1 MESYNNSLYMNPNIE
16 YEKFT
21 QEIYQELVNADVLK
35 TTDVQ
40 HNVKLKGRSGQ
51 EHQIDVY
58 WEYEIAGTKQKVAIE
73 CKNYN
78 KTVGIA
84 KVRDFYGVLHD
95 LNNVAGIMVTKVGYQ
110 KGAKE
115 YASEYG
121 ISLKELRTPNS
132 GEAIIGEVEMNFDIS
147 VRRCL
152 FLVDADYAETD
163 KFSVTKYKHFLDW
176 MSLNNESS
184 WINATHIPLELIN
197 RNIINS
203 NGTTI
208 TTLEKI
214 EEELPE
220 DSDSDIVFKY
230 DDAFVNT
237 RWGKIKINEIK
248 YEYKYTNEKK
258 IIAIDAQDFVKAI
271 LKDALNGEIKL
282 IANKG
287 VR

>member
-1 MESYNNSLYMNPNIE
+1 MNPNIE

-35 TTDVQ
+35 TTKVQ
-40 HNVKLKGRSGQ
+40 HNVKLNGRSGQ

-58 WEYEIAGTKQKVAIE
+58 WEYEIAGTKHRVAIE
-73 CKNYN
+73 CKNYKKN
-78 KTVGIA
+78 VAIG
-84 KVRDFYGVLHD
+84 KVRDFYGVLCD
-95 LNNVAGIMVTKVGYQ
+95 LNNVSGIMVTKVGFQ
-110 KGAKE
+110 KGSKE

-121 ISLKELRTPNS
+121 ISLKELRTPNP

-184 WINATHIPLELIN
+184 WINATHIPLELID

-214 EEELPE
+214 EEELPK

-230 DDAFVNT
+230 EDAYVNT
-237 RWGKIKINEIK
+237 RWRKIKINEIK
-248 YEYKYTNEKK
+248 YEYEYKNEKK